1 MAKNNRLTRRDFIS
15 NAGIVG
21 LSSTIGVSS
30 LLSSCAG
37 DGEKLVPL
45 RPLSDLYIPTLD
57 EVAVDGKPLKAGLV
71 GCGGRGTGAAFN
83 FLDAGPNLQIV
94 ALGDLFQD
102 RIDRC
107 RAALKKGKN
116 IDIPDNMCYTGFD
129 AYKKVIDAGIDILI
143 EGSVGAFRPAHFE
156 AAVEAGKN
164 VFMEKPG
171 CVDPTGYRSMIA
183 TAKKAEAQGLCVI
196 AGTHRRYQRSYV
208 ESFKLIQS
216 GMIGQIVS
224 GNIYW
229 NSPGYGVLERNPEWS
244 DMEFMIRGRNYW
256 CWVSGD
262 ILEEYDL
269 HNIDVMN
276 WFIGKH
282 PIIAIGQG
290 ARHRVPMGDT
300 YDIFNVDFEYEGGI
314 HISSMARHIS
324 GCDIWQSEFLQGT
337 KGSWSSRDW
346 GSNTEIYDING
357 NVIWKW
363 DAEKEKQEFKYIA
376 HTGCYTLEHVAL
388 INHIRTNTPVNGAK
402 DLADSSLTAV
412 MGRESAYTG
421 KKMTWDEISNSS
433 MNLLPEKLE
442 LGPLNIN
449 EYTVPVPGQPRIEP
463 TTRSKNENSLK
474 S

>member
-1 MAKNNRLTRRDFIS
+1 MAQKNVINRRDFIS
-15 NAGIVG
+15 RAAIIGAGSTVG
-21 LSSTIGVSS
+21 TSAVLA
-30 LLSSCAG
+30 SCAG
-37 DGEKLVPL
+37 GSDKLVAL
-45 RPLSDLYIPTLD
+45 RPLSELYIPNLD
-57 EVAVDGKPLKAGLV
+57 EAAIDGKPLRAGLI

-107 RAALKKGKN
+107 RASLKKGKDV
-116 IDIPDNMCYTGFD
+116 DIPDNMCFTGFD
-129 AYKKVIDAGIDILI
+129 SYKKVIDAGIDIVI
-143 EGSVGAFRPAHFE
+143 EGSIGAFRPTHFE
-156 AAVEAGKN
+156 AAVEAGKH

-183 TAKKAEAQGLCVI
+183 TAKKAEAQGLCVV

-208 ESFKLIQS
+208 ESFKQIQS

-229 NSPGYGVLERNPEWS
+229 NSPGYGNVNRKPEWS
-244 DMEFMIRGRNYW
+244 DMEFMIRNRNYW
-256 CWVSGD
+256 CWLSGD
-262 ILEEYDL
+262 ILGEYDL

-276 WFIGKH
+276 WFIGNH
-282 PIIAIGQG
+282 PVIAIGQG
-290 ARHRVPMGDT
+290 ARHRVSAGDI
-300 YDIFNVDFEYEGGI
+300 YDIFNIDFEYERGI
-314 HISSMARHIS
+314 HISCMGRHIS
-324 GCDIWQSEFLQGT
+324 GCDSWQSEFLQGT
-337 KGSWSSRDW
+337 KGSWESRDW
-346 GSNTEIYDING
+346 GSNTVIRDLIG

-388 INHIRTNTPVNGAK
+388 INHIRTNTPINAAI

-412 MGRESAYTG
+412 MGRESGYTG
-421 KKMTWDEISNSS
+421 KTVTWDEISNSP

-442 LGPLNIN
+442 LGPMDMSKYI
-449 EYTVPVPGQPRIEP
+449 VPVPGQSRREPR
-463 TTRSKNENSLK
+463 T
-474 S
+474 